1 MIHVFKLYLL
11 VIYGDMQIDFN
22 QQLDDQGPLD
32 VILHK
37 LTDHISR
44 SLDHG
49 QEAMKW
55 MDMVQVCLCY

>member
-1 MIHVFKLYLL
+1 
-11 VIYGDMQIDFN
+11 MQIDFN